1 MLRPQLAGP
10 ACGQLPPGHY
20 RQPGGLAKR
29 CGGRARDLRGAV
41 AALVVDKK
49 YGKFA
54 GIILL
59 QERCY
64 GSADAVGLIAGR
76 YDGDNRRP
84 RSLARP
90 GSVIVLAAEPK
101 ASACNEKVDPDCH
114 HHDANRS
121 LATDSPQAAW
131 TGHWLTIN
139 PREPACRLPF
149 RVA

>member
-29 CGGRARDLRGAV
+29 CGGCARDLRGAV

-59 QERCY
+59 QQRGY
-64 GSADAVGLIAGR
+64 GSADAFGLIAGR
-76 YDGDNRRP
+76 YDGNNRRP
-84 RSLARP
+84 RRLPLP
-90 GSVIVLAAEPK
+90 GGVIALAAEPK
-101 ASACNEKVDPDCH
+101 A
-114 HHDANRS
+114 
-121 LATDSPQAAW
+121 AA
-131 TGHWLTIN
+131 
-139 PREPACRLPF
+139 RD
-149 RVA
+149 